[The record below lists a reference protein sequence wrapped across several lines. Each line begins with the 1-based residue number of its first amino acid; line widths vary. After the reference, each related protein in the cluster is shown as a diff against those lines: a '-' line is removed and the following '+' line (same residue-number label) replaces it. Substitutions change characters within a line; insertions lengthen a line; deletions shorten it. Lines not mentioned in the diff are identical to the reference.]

1 MQVSETMIDIKA
13 GRLLLIPSPLTDIK
27 SDTKSDTKADSKA
40 DSKDVVLPNPDT
52 ILTLADLE
60 KVRRLTQFV
69 VENGKRGRAW
79 LKMLGLSP
87 SQLDIYVLETQSGR
101 QLGNDTTQIK
111 QLLRSL
117 LAKGDVG
124 IVSDAGCPCVA
135 DPGALWVEAAHQM
148 GVTVDPL
155 IGPSSL
161 LMALMASG
169 LNGQC
174 FGFFGY
180 LPSDEPD
187 RRERMLNLEK
197 LSRQWQQTILLIET
211 PYRNWASLQALVK
224 SLSPNTRLSIAFDL
238 MGKHQHIQTQTIHQ
252 WRHELNTGLHFGN
265 VEATV
270 EHMKRPMVFSFL
282 A

>member
-1 MQVSETMIDIKA
+1 MMSYSEPRIDIKP
-13 GRLLLIPSPLTDIK
+13 GRLLLVPSPLTDIK
-27 SDTKSDTKADSKA
+27 SDIKADA
-40 DSKDVVLPNPDT
+40 KDDGLPNPET
-52 ILTLADLE
+52 ILTLPDLE

-79 LKMLGLSP
+79 LKKLGLSP
-87 SQLDIYVLETQSGR
+87 SQLEICVLETQSGR
-101 QLGNDTTQIK
+101 QLGSDCAQIK
-111 QLLRSL
+111 QLLQRM
-117 LAKGDVG
+117 LAKGDLG

-148 GVTVDPL
+148 GVEVVPL

-161 LMALMASG
+161 LMAVMASG

-187 RRERMLNLEK
+187 RRERISNLEK
-197 LSRQWQQTILLIET
+197 LSRQWKQTILLIET
-211 PYRNWASLQALVK
+211 PYRNWATLQALIK
-224 SLSPNTRLSIAFDL
+224 SLSPNTRLSISFDL
-238 MGKHQHIQTQTIHQ
+238 MGKHQHIQTKNIHE
-252 WRHELNTGLHFGN
+252 WRHELNHGLRFGT
-265 VEATV
+265 VEVST